1 MIVLSYFG
9 NAFLHDDYK
18 SFMKMF
24 ILKAE
29 WWSEY
34 VFLWG
39 PSLFMEMVMKIRL
52 QGNELIVVVMKDI

>member
-29 WWSEY
+29 W
-34 VFLWG
+34 
-39 PSLFMEMVMKIRL
+39 
-52 QGNELIVVVMKDI
+52 